1 MNDEIWR
8 MSAVEGVAR
17 LKKGDVSPLE
27 MVEASA
33 RRIAEVEPA
42 VNALPTLCLDRARDH
57 ARRIMQGGAA
67 CEAAGEAGWLAGLP
81 VSIKD
86 LTDVAGVRTT
96 YGSPL
101 FADHIPTKSHPL
113 VERIERKGGIVMG
126 KSNTPEFGA
135 GGSTFNEVFGRTRNP
150 WNTSLTSGGST
161 GGGAVSLATG
171 EVWLAQGT
179 DHGGS
184 LRGPGSHCS
193 VVGLRPSPGRVT
205 RGTVSNLWS
214 VQSVQGPMARNVAD
228 LALFLDAMAGFCPQ
242 DPMTFDAP
250 SVSFS
255 DGLTR
260 PAAPKR
266 IAFTADFNGRAL
278 IDREVREICSEAA
291 QRFADLGCIVEEAS
305 PDIGGADEA
314 FNILRSQHF
323 IVDRELQLRS
333 HRDKLKPD
341 IIWNTE
347 RGLAQTPS
355 DLARADRE
363 RAAFYRRMIEFFSTY
378 DLLVTPGAATP
389 AFDVNLR
396 NAETIGGQK
405 PDNYMGGS
413 TLTAVITVT
422 TCPAMVVP
430 CGFDQYG
437 RPIALQLVGKPR
449 GEAALLQAAALLEN
463 VLGLDRLLPIDPKQ
477 GSVPPPSAD

>member
-1 MNDEIWR
+1 MSELWR
-8 MSAVEGVAR
+8 MPAIEAVAR
-17 LKKGDVSPLE
+17 LRKGEISPLE
-27 MVEASA
+27 LVEASA
-33 RRIAEVEPA
+33 HRIAEVDPA

-57 ARRIMQGGAA
+57 ARRIMQGGDA
-67 CEAAGEAGWLAGLP
+67 CSAAGEPGWLAGLP

-101 FADHIPTKSHPL
+101 FADHVPERSHPL

-161 GGGAVSLATG
+161 GGGAVSVATG

-205 RGTVSNLWS
+205 RGTAGNLWS
-214 VQSVQGPMARNVAD
+214 PLSVQGPMARNVAD
-228 LALFLDAMAGFCPQ
+228 LALFLDTMAGFCPH

-250 SVSFS
+250 PASFS
-255 DGLTR
+255 AGLAK
-260 PAAPKR
+260 PVAPKR
-266 IAFTADFNGRAL
+266 VAFTPDYNGRMPV
-278 IDREVREICSEAA
+278 DREVREICTKAARRFEA
-291 QRFADLGCIVEEAS
+291 LGCIVEEDS
-305 PDIGGADEA
+305 PDIGGAAEA
-314 FNILRSQHF
+314 FRILRGQHF
-323 IVDRELQLRS
+323 IVDRELQLRDS
-333 HRDKLKPD
+333 RDKLKPD
-341 IIWNTE
+341 IVWNTE

-363 RAAFYRRMIEFFSTY
+363 RAAFYRRIVAFFDTY
-378 DLLVTPGAATP
+378 DLLVTPGAQTP

-396 NAETIGGQK
+396 NAATIDGRK

-413 TLTAVITVT
+413 TATAVITLT
-422 TCPAMVVP
+422 ACPAMAVP
-430 CGFDQYG
+430 CGFDQFG
-437 RPIALQLVGKPR
+437 RPIGLQLVGRPR
-449 GEAALLQAAALLEN
+449 GEAALLQAAALFEQLS
-463 VLGLDRLLPIDPKQ
+463 GLNRLLPIDPKP
-477 GSVPPPSAD
+477 GVVPPST

>member
-1 MNDEIWR
+1 MSDELWR
-8 MSAVEGVAR
+8 MSAVEAVAR
-17 LKKGDVSPLE
+17 LRKGELAPLE
-27 MVEASA
+27 LVDAA
-33 RRIAEVEPA
+33 AARIAAVEPA

-101 FADHIPTKSHPL
+101 FADHVPATSHPL
-113 VERIERKGGIVMG
+113 VERIERKGGIVMA

-150 WNTSLTSGGST
+150 WNTALTSGGST

-171 EVWLAQGT
+171 EVFLAQGT

-193 VVGLRPSPGRVT
+193 VVGMRPSPGRVT
-205 RGTVSNLWS
+205 RGTVGNLWS
-214 VQSVQGPMARNVAD
+214 PLSVQGPMARSVAD
-228 LALFLDAMAGFCPQ
+228 LALFLDAMAGFCPH
-242 DPMTFDAP
+242 DPMTFDPPA
-250 SVSFS
+250 VSFS
-255 DGLTR
+255 KGLGR
-260 PAAPKR
+260 PAAPR
-266 IAFTADFNGRAL
+266 RVAFTADYNGRMPV
-278 IDREVREICSEAA
+278 DREVREICTRAA
-291 QRFADLGCIVEEAS
+291 RRFEELGCIVEEAS
-305 PDIGGADEA
+305 PEIGAADEA
-314 FNILRSQHF
+314 FHILRSQHF
-323 IVDRELQLRS
+323 IVDRELRLRS

-355 DLARADRE
+355 DIARADRE
-363 RAAFYRRMIEFFSTY
+363 RAAFYRRMVAFFGTY
-378 DLLVTPGAATP
+378 DLLVTPGAQTP

-396 NAETIGGQK
+396 NAPTIGGQK
-405 PDNYMGGS
+405 PPNYMGGS
-413 TLTAVITVT
+413 TATAVITLT
-422 TCPAMVVP
+422 ACPAMAVP
-430 CGFDQYG
+430 CGFDQFG
-437 RPIALQLVGKPR
+437 RPVGLQLVGRPR
-449 GEAALLQAAALLEN
+449 GEAALLQAALLFEQL
-463 VLGLDRLLPIDPKQ
+463 LGLNRLLPIDPRP
-477 GSVPPPSAD
+477 GSVPPPA